1 MTDKIYNVLSLGAGV
16 QSTAMLLLSTTGKIP
31 LFSHCIF
38 ADTGWEG
45 AATYES
51 VKFCK
56 EQAEK
61 AGIKFIQVSKGNIR
75 EKTMALAAGEIT
87 RAASLPLFV
96 LNNGKKGMT
105 MRGCTTEY
113 KLQAIIKGV
122 REQVLG
128 LKFRQRGPK
137 HVAVKMSIGI
147 TKDEA
152 LRAKPN
158 TQQKWCE
165 NIFPFLN
172 WGCEWFDKDWS
183 RQDCIDYLDKEWPG
197 IKVSRSA
204 CIGCPYKS
212 DKEWM
217 RLSEEEF
224 QDAVE
229 FDRAIRKLPRL
240 DGDLFL
246 HSKRIPLDQ
255 VKFIEHDEPD
265 LFNQECEGMCGL

>member
-1 MTDKIYNVLSLGAGV
+1 MTNEIYNVLSLGCGV
-16 QSTAMLLLSTTGKIP
+16 QSTALLLLSTTGKIP

-45 AATYES
+45 AATYECAA
-51 VKFCK
+51 FCK

-75 EKTMALAAGEIT
+75 EKTMALAAGEIK

-105 MRGCTTEY
+105 MRACTSEY
-113 KLQAIIKGV
+113 KLLAIIKAV
-122 REQVLG
+122 REEVLG

-137 HVAVKMSIGI
+137 DVRVKMAIGI

-158 TQQKWCE
+158 MQQKFIE
-165 NIFPFLN
+165 NIFPYLN

-197 IKVSRSA
+197 ITVSRSA

-212 DKEWM
+212 DTEWM
-217 RLSEEEF
+217 KLSEEEF

-229 FDRAIRKLPRL
+229 FDRAIRKLPKL
-240 DGDLFL
+240 DGELFL

-255 VKFIEHDEPD
+255 VKFAKEDEPD